1 MTQHAV
7 LELEG
12 LTKSIRKTTIVHPL
26 HLQVHAGEVFG
37 FIGPNG
43 AGKTTT
49 IRMILGLVKATG
61 GNVYIAGENVQT
73 NFLTAISRVGGIIEN
88 PEMYDYLTGE
98 QNLKHYARLAG
109 SVSENSI
116 WDAAERTG
124 ISHALKQKLKTYSL
138 GMKQRLGLAQALL
151 HQPKLLI
158 LDEPTNGLDPAGIR
172 ELRHYLRQLA
182 EQEQMAVFISSHQLS
197 DMEQMCDR
205 IGIIHQGRLV
215 NVQSVQSFVQGD
227 RQKQAVTIVTDQPLE
242 ASTALKPFTQ
252 EQTAVMDASSVR
264 VSLSPDDVPQCI
276 ATLVEHGIRIY
287 EVSAHH
293 HSLEDQFLKVTNGG
307 A

>member
-1 MTQHAV
+1 MNQHPV
-7 LELEG
+7 LQLEG
-12 LTKSIRKTTIVHPL
+12 LTKSIQKTTVVHPL
-26 HLQVHAGEVFG
+26 DLQVYAGEVFG

-49 IRMILGLVKATG
+49 IRMILGLVKATEG
-61 GNVYIAGENVQT
+61 DIYIAGENVRT
-73 NFLTAISRVGGIIEN
+73 NFLTAISRVGGIIES
-88 PEMYDYLTGE
+88 PEMYDFLTGE

-109 SVSENSI
+109 NASADNI
-116 WDAAERTG
+116 QDAAERTG
-124 ISHALKQKLKTYSL
+124 IDYALKRKLKTYSL

-205 IGIIHQGRLV
+205 IGIIHQGHLV
-215 NVQSVQSFVQGD
+215 DVQPVQSFVQGNH
-227 RQKQAVTIVTDQPLE
+227 QKQVVTIVTDQPRE
-242 ASTALKPFTQ
+242 ASTVLKPFTQ
-252 EQTAVMDASSVR
+252 EQTAVMDASSLR

-276 ATLVEHGIRIY
+276 ATLVEHGIGIY
-287 EVSAHH
+287 EVSVHH
-293 HSLEDQFLKVTNGG
+293 HSLEEQFLKVTNGG

>member
-1 MTQHAV
+1 MNQHPV
-7 LELEG
+7 LQLEG
-12 LTKSIRKTTIVHPL
+12 LTKSIQKTTVVHPL
-26 HLQVHAGEVFG
+26 DLQVHAGEVFG

-49 IRMILGLVKATG
+49 IRMILGLIKATEG
-61 GNVYIAGENVQT
+61 DIYIAGENVRT
-73 NFLTAISRVGGIIEN
+73 NFLTAISQVGGIIES
-88 PEMYDYLTGE
+88 PEMYDFLTGE

-109 SVSENSI
+109 NASTNSI

-124 ISHALKQKLKTYSL
+124 IDYALKRKLKTYSL

-172 ELRHYLRQLA
+172 ELRHYLRRLA

-205 IGIIHQGRLV
+205 IGIIHQGHLV
-215 NVQSVQSFVQGD
+215 DVQPVRSFVQGNH
-227 RQKQAVTIVTDQPLE
+227 QKQVVTIVTDHPLE
-242 ASTALKPFTQ
+242 ASTVLKPFTQ
-252 EQTAVMDASSVR
+252 NQTAVMESSSLR
-264 VSLSPDDVPQCI
+264 LSLSPDDVPQCI
-276 ATLVEHGIRIY
+276 ATLVEQGIGIY
-287 EVSAHH
+287 EVSVHH
-293 HSLEDQFLKVTNGG
+293 HSLEEQFLKVTNGG

>member
-1 MTQHAV
+1 MNQHPV
-7 LELEG
+7 LQLEG
-12 LTKSIRKTTIVHPL
+12 LTKSIQKTTVVHPL
-26 HLQVHAGEVFG
+26 NLQVHAGEVFG

-49 IRMILGLVKATG
+49 IRMILGLVKATEG
-61 GNVYIAGENVQT
+61 DVYIAGENVRT
-73 NFLTAISRVGGIIEN
+73 NFLTAISSVGGIIES
-88 PEMYDYLTGE
+88 PEMYDFLTGE

-109 SVSENSI
+109 NASATNI
-116 WDAAERTG
+116 RDAAERTG
-124 ISHALKQKLKTYSL
+124 IAYALKRKLKTYSL

-172 ELRHYLRQLA
+172 ELRHYLRRLA

-215 NVQSVQSFVQGD
+215 DVQPVQSFVQGD
-227 RQKQAVTIVTDQPLE
+227 RQKQAVTIVTNQPRE

-252 EQTAVMDASSVR
+252 EQTAVMDAFSVR

-287 EVSAHH
+287 EVSPHH

>member
-1 MTQHAV
+1 MNQHPV
-7 LELEG
+7 LQLEG
-12 LTKSIRKTTIVHPL
+12 LTKSIQKTTVVHPL
-26 HLQVHAGEVFG
+26 DLQVHAGEVFG

-49 IRMILGLVKATG
+49 IRMILGLVKATEG
-61 GNVYIAGENVQT
+61 DVYIAGENVRT
-73 NFLTAISRVGGIIEN
+73 NFLTAISSVGGIVES

-109 SVSENSI
+109 NISAEGI
-116 WDAAERTG
+116 RDAAERTG
-124 ISHALKQKLKTYSL
+124 IDYALKRKLKTYSL

-172 ELRHYLRQLA
+172 ELRHYLCRLA

-205 IGIIHQGRLV
+205 IGIIHQGHLV
-215 NVQSVQSFVQGD
+215 DVQPVQSFVQGD
-227 RQKQAVTIVTDQPLE
+227 RQKQVVTIVTDQPRE

-252 EQTAVMDASSVR
+252 DQTAVMDASSVR
-264 VSLSPDDVPQCI
+264 VSLSTEDVPQCV

-287 EVSAHH
+287 EVSVHH